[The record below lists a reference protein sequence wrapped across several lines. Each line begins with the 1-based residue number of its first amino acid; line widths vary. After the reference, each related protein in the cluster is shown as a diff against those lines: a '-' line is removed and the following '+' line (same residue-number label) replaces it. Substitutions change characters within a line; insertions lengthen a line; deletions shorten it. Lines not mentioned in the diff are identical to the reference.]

1 MRDGFKLVLLSLGY
15 TLVLFGLPTLVVVII
30 TLGAGASG
38 SEALSG
44 IATLFALLIQLV
56 MAVLSLGYLV
66 YVPSAIARMT
76 LYQRLGA
83 GFEFKENVALI
94 KRNPANYFMGLL
106 IVVVVHVVSQLG
118 IVLCCVG
125 VLATTFWSYC
135 VSAWVM
141 GEVVRRDPLIGQPV
155 AMAPAPTPG
164 L

>member
-1 MRDGFKLVLLSLGY
+1 
-15 TLVLFGLPTLVVVII
+15 
-30 TLGAGASG
+30 
-38 SEALSG
+38 
-44 IATLFALLIQLV
+44 
-56 MAVLSLGYLV
+56 
-66 YVPSAIARMT
+66 
-76 LYQRLGA
+76 
-83 GFEFKENVALI
+83 VALI